1 MSRFAYTL
9 RLSLLTSDL
18 LVGVLFLSVLF
29 ADNAR
34 LEAQDIVF
42 DASDFAEWSHPR
54 GLVNIT
60 GSGVSVRRFEKSFP
74 AVADIDAHS
83 SVTIGDFGNRVV
95 RAQSN
100 QAEGDLIR
108 DQDETT
114 WWQPDPEDPLQL
126 WWIEI
131 DLGRSVVAD
140 KVRII
145 FPDEEGARPFNFFTV
160 FTSPGIPV
168 FGGSAKRIV
177 YNRLGRPIN
186 NNTERVVELDL
197 QTTGLRGA
205 AGAHLDTNSTMPFD
219 IIRFIRFEAAA
230 ATPDA
235 ALAEI
240 EVDGVGFNLPSMV
253 GTPTRREEGDPHWGG
268 TTWTS
273 KDRDCEGCGKGSGA
287 DEMLDED
294 IGFRTWTIEG
304 SDKGDWRDSGV
315 WQVVDF
321 GNVFRVDRVIF
332 LPVVSGRSPI
342 LYGYERDKQG
352 AWTNFD
358 LLVSDGT
365 ASNSSDPEVEGPFH
379 YDLLSEVVN
388 GTSVS
393 ADARFKQHFGRSLFD
408 FNFDPID
415 LRLLLWRVTT
425 VPQFSRALQL
435 FAFHA
440 EGYPAQVEME
450 SEDISLGSALSIRR
464 VEWDAEVPPGTS
476 IEVQTQTGN
485 GFSTVTRYFLING
498 SEVTKAAY
506 DAAKSRNRADIVED
520 NVRDDTWTNWS
531 LPHRFSGQE
540 FQSPSPRQWLRT
552 RVRLIS
558 ADGAKMPTLRSLR
571 FVANAPVIAAG
582 LQGEIY
588 PHEAALDSLQEFRYT
603 ITPGG
608 VSGRDVGFDRVI
620 LNLPPGSGDVEL
632 VRTTVGGT
640 DVEAVSQVVGD
651 SLVVDL
657 PPPNVRRDS
666 VELIFRSR
674 LAVSPTVFTAS
685 VLNSEQEDNSQ
696 GVVPTQFGAD
706 QVHLPEAVAGRS
718 LVRSLTHTTV
728 FTPNGDGVNDQYQLS
743 FTVVKTSREP
753 RVQIF
758 DLAGQLVTELTD
770 NTPQATR
777 ASFTWGGDGD
787 GQRVVPGIYIVRI
800 EVDTDARDEHV
811 HKTVNIV
818 Y

>member
-1 MSRFAYTL
+1 MT
-9 RLSLLTSDL
+9 RLAQRVRLILLPSLLFVS
-18 LVGVLFLSVLF
+18 GGSV
-29 ADNAR
+29 A
-34 LEAQDIVF
+34 AQDIVF
-42 DASDFAEWSHPR
+42 AAADFAEWNHPK
-54 GLVNIT
+54 GLVNVT
-60 GSGVSVRRFEKSFP
+60 ASGVSVRRFDKTFP

-83 SVTIGDFGNRVV
+83 STTIGDFGKRVV

-100 QAEGDLIR
+100 QAQGDLIR
-108 DQDETT
+108 DQNERT
-114 WWQPDPEDPLQL
+114 WWQPDPADPLQL

-145 FPDEEGARPFNFFTV
+145 FPDEEGARPFNFFNV

-177 YNRLGRPIN
+177 YTRLGRPIN

-219 IIRFIRFEAAA
+219 IVRFIRFEAAA

-253 GTPTRREEGDPHWGG
+253 GTPTRREAGEPHWGG

-332 LPVVSGRSPI
+332 LPVVSDRSPI
-342 LYGYERDKQG
+342 LYGFERDKQG
-352 AWTNFD
+352 PWTNFD

-365 ASNSSDPEVEGPFH
+365 ASNSSDPIVEGLFH

-388 GTSVS
+388 GTSTS
-393 ADARFKQHFGRSLFD
+393 ADPRFKPHFGRFLFD
-408 FNFDPID
+408 FNFEPMAT
-415 LRLLLWRVTT
+415 RLLLWRVTD

-440 EGYPAQVEME
+440 EGYPAQVELE
-450 SEDISLGSALSIRR
+450 SEDIGLESALSIRR
-464 VEWDAEVPPGTS
+464 IEWDADMPPGTS

-485 GFSTVTRYFLING
+485 GFTTVTRYFLING

-506 DAAKSRNRADIVED
+506 DAAKSRNRGDIVQE
-520 NVRDDTWTNWS
+520 NIRDDTWSSWS

-540 FQSPSPRQWLRT
+540 FQSPSPRQWLRS

-558 ADGAKMPTLRSLR
+558 TDGENMPTLHSLR
-571 FVANAPVIAAG
+571 FVASAPVVAAG
-582 LQGEIY
+582 LQGQIF

-620 LNLPPGSGDVEL
+620 LNLPPGSDDVEL
-632 VRTTVGGT
+632 VRTTVRGA
-640 DVEAVSQVVGD
+640 DVVATSQVLGD
-651 SLVVDL
+651 SLIVQL
-657 PPPNVRRDS
+657 PPPVVRRDS
-666 VELIFRSR
+666 VEIIFRSR
-674 LAVSPTVFTAS
+674 LAISPTVFTAF

-696 GVVPTQFGAD
+696 GVVPAEFGAD

-718 LVRSLTHTTV
+718 LVRSLTHTAV
-728 FTPNGDGVNDQYQLS
+728 FTPNGDGVNDEYLLS
-743 FTVVKTSREP
+743 FTIVKTSREP
-753 RVQIF
+753 RVLVY
-758 DLAGQLVTELTD
+758 DLAGRLVAELSD
-770 NTPQATR
+770 QTPQATR
-777 ASFTWGGDGD
+777 ASFSWVGDGG
-787 GQRVVPGIYIVRI
+787 GQRVAPGIYIVRI
-800 EVDTDARDEHV
+800 EVDSDARDEHV
-811 HKTVNIV
+811 HKTVNVV